1 MTKYAK
7 NCDEHNQKNT
17 ISDHGRFRQRFRQRT
32 IGNVFLVLESQ
43 CDKAVP
49 NRGNQ
54 RLISEI
60 FFKTYLLRK

>member
-43 CDKAVP
+43 CEK
-49 NRGNQ
+49 Q
-54 RLISEI
+54 FLIVVT
-60 FFKTYLLRK
+60 KD